1 MSGRSHPLLCPYSLK
16 AFGYSVPIGG
26 LAGLIGLG
34 GGEFRL
40 PVLLHLIGFGAR
52 AAVPLNLV
60 VSLVTLAFAL
70 ATRSQGAPL
79 VATAAHLPEILG
91 LALGG
96 VVSAALG
103 VRLVHRL
110 SDARL
115 VQAIAVL
122 LLGLGILLIAEA
134 FLRTGPLALLPPDAW
149 LRAMAGIALGLGIG
163 IVSSMLGVAGG
174 ELLIPSLMLVFDADI
189 RVAGTA
195 SLAISLPIVAMG
207 LWRYGRMGALP
218 LKGGAKRIAVSM
230 SLGSLLGA
238 AMGGLAV
245 AFAPVV
251 LLKLVL
257 GAALVAAGLKSLI
270 ERSRTA
276 P

>member
-1 MSGRSHPLLCPYSLK
+1 MTGRIHSLLCPYFLK
-16 AFGYSVPIGG
+16 AFGWSVPIGG

-40 PVLLHLIGFGAR
+40 PVLLRVIGFGAK

-70 ATRSQGAPL
+70 GTRSRGAPL
-79 VATAAHLPEILG
+79 DATVAHLPEILG

-115 VQAIAVL
+115 VRLIAVL
-122 LLGLGILLIAEA
+122 LLGLGLLLIVEA
-134 FLRTGPLALLPPDAW
+134 FLRTGPFALLPPDAW

-174 ELLIPSLMLVFDADI
+174 ELLIPSLMLVFGADI
-189 RVAGTA
+189 RIAGTA
-195 SLAISLPIVAMG
+195 SLMISLLIVAMG
-207 LWRYGRMGALP
+207 VWRYGRMGALP
-218 LKGGAKRIAVSM
+218 LRGGARRIAVSM
-230 SLGSLLGA
+230 SLGSFLGA
-238 AMGGLAV
+238 AAGGLAV
-245 AFAPVV
+245 AFAPVA

-257 GAALVAAGLKSLI
+257 GATLLAAGLRSLC
-270 ERSRTA
+270 ERTR
-276 P
+276 PVG